1 MLYAISFFTAMAAG
15 AIQTITGF
23 GAAIIL
29 MTVLPYFFDILQAS
43 ALASSITL
51 GVTIALSWRF
61 RRHIDLH
68 TVLFP
73 TIVFQLTSLFVIQ
86 IAGGLDMDL
95 LGIAFGAFLI
105 LVSLY
110 FLAFDD
116 RIAIRGTP
124 AAAFCVSFL
133 SGACSG
139 LFGIGGPLMAVYF
152 LAVTRDKESY
162 TADLQFL
169 FALTNTVNLG
179 LRIHKGFYLLSFL
192 PMTITGILGINLGK
206 AMSLRILHRIDKEM
220 MHKLVYLLVGIS
232 GAMALFPYLARLS
245 L

>member
-1 MLYAISFFTAMAAG
+1 
-15 AIQTITGF
+15 
-23 GAAIIL
+23 
-29 MTVLPYFFDILQAS
+29 
-43 ALASSITL
+43 
-51 GVTIALSWRF
+51 
-61 RRHIDLH
+61 
-68 TVLFP
+68 
-73 TIVFQLTSLFVIQ
+73 
-86 IAGGLDMDL
+86 
-95 LGIAFGAFLI
+95 
-105 LVSLY
+105 
-110 FLAFDD
+110 
-116 RIAIRGTP
+116 
-124 AAAFCVSFL
+124 
-133 SGACSG
+133 
-139 LFGIGGPLMAVYF
+139 MAVYF